1 MSLPLALVLSYALAF
16 LLGSI
21 PSGVVIGRLF
31 FGVDPR
37 SGGSGSIGAT
47 NSNRMLGAKGGVAVL
62 LCDMLKGAVA
72 VGIARLLIMLGGC
85 EAGAADVLLMGSVFF
100 GIAGHIY
107 SPWLGFKGGKGISTG
122 FGSLL
127 VASPGIALGIL
138 VVFAVFAVAS
148 RIVSVGSIAAACSV
162 TVWACVFHWGS
173 VPAIAFALA
182 VSVMVVFAHRA
193 NIKRLLA
200 HEEPRFSLGKSP
212 KEKAAQSGGEQA

>member
-1 MSLPLALVLSYALAF
+1 MSLPLALVLCYALSF

-72 VGIARLLIMLGGC
+72 VGIARLVITLCGFEGW
-85 EAGAADVLLMGSVFF
+85 GADALLMGSVFF
-100 GIAGHIY
+100 GVGGHIY

-122 FGSLL
+122 FGTLL
-127 VASPGIALGIL
+127 VASPGIAVGIL
-138 VVFAVFAVAS
+138 VVFIIFAVAS

-162 TVWACVFHWGS
+162 TVWACIFHWGS

-182 VSVMVVFAHRA
+182 VSVLVVFAHRA
-193 NIKRLLA
+193 NIKRLVR
-200 HEEPRFSLGKSP
+200 HEEPTFHLGKSP
-212 KEKAAQSGGEQA
+212 KGDSGEAGA

>member
-72 VGIARLLIMLGGC
+72 MGIARLLIMLGGF
-85 EAGAADVLLMGSVFF
+85 EAGAADTLLMGSVFF

-122 FGSLL
+122 FGTLL

-138 VVFAVFAVAS
+138 AVFIVFAVAS

-162 TVWACVFHWGS
+162 TVRARGVEIDIPLAAGEA
-173 VPAIAFALA
+173 AIASLLRA
-182 VSVMVVFAHRA
+182 VA
-193 NIKRLLA
+193 
-200 HEEPRFSLGKSP
+200 SL
-212 KEKAAQSGGEQA
+212 

>member
-1 MSLPLALVLSYALAF
+1 MTLPIALVLSYVLAF

-62 LCDMLKGAVA
+62 LADMLKGAVA
-72 VGIARLLIMLGGC
+72 VGIARLLIHLGGFAGW
-85 EAGAADVLLMGSVFF
+85 EADALLMGSVFF
-100 GIAGHIY
+100 GVAGHIY

-122 FGSLL
+122 FGTLL

-138 VVFAVFAVAS
+138 VVFIVFAVAS

-162 TVWACVFHWGS
+162 TVWAFLFHWGS
-173 VPAIAFALA
+173 VPAIAFAAAISA
-182 VSVMVVFAHRA
+182 VVVFAHRA
-193 NIKRLLA
+193 NIKRLIA
-200 HEEPRFSLGKSP
+200 HEEPTFSLGKSP
-212 KEKAAQSGGEQA
+212 KDKAAEQGGGQA